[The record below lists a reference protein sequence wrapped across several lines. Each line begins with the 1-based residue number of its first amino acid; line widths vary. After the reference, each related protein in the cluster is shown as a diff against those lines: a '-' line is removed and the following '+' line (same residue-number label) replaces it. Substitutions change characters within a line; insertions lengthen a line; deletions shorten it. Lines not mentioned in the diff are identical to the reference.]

1 VNRTEIFDDERLED
15 LQCGGMKLIQSPRY
29 FRFGVDAV
37 LLADFCRLK
46 SGETAVDLG
55 TGTGVIPLL
64 LCAKT
69 RAKKIV
75 GLEIQ
80 KDCAEMAARSVFL
93 NEVADRVS
101 IVEGDIKNVSEL
113 FSANMANVIISNPPY
128 IKVGAG
134 KINES
139 EQIAAARHEILCN
152 LDDIMKAAAWLIKP
166 SGRFYMVHRPQ
177 RLADIICSA
186 RAHGLEPKQIQHVC
200 AYDRKPPILIL
211 MEFIEGGTAYLKTLA
226 PLVLYEADGGYSAEM
241 RRIYGML

>member
-1 VNRTEIFDDERLED
+1 MNSAELFDGERLED

-46 SGETAVDLG
+46 AGETAVDLG

-69 RAKKIV
+69 RAKRIV

-80 KDCAEMAARSVFL
+80 KDCAEMAIRSVFL
-93 NEVADRVS
+93 NEATDRVS

-113 FSANMANVIISNPPY
+113 FSASMANVIISNPPY

-139 EQIAAARHEILCN
+139 EQIAAARHELLCS
-152 LDDIMKAAAWLIKP
+152 LDDVMKAAAWLIKP

-177 RLADIICSA
+177 RLSDIICSA
-186 RAHGLEPKQIQHVC
+186 RAHSLEPKQIQHVC

-211 MEFIEGGTAYLKTLA
+211 MEFIEGGTSYLKTLA
-226 PLVLYEADGGYSAEM
+226 PLVLYEANGGYSAEL
-241 RRIYGML
+241 RRIYGIL